1 MLLTDTD
8 LRKDGFVSDLHLF
21 ITINNLHHRCS
32 GREVVNKAMIKN
44 VVVKTVDAIEGKYD
58 VFADGVQIADK
69 ISMVTFFMEVGKL
82 PHMLIA
88 ADFMNLEIDGVK
100 AEVTYSEPLPERK
113 NVDDEIQHVAYDD
126 AQLGR
131 EK

>member
-1 MLLTDTD
+1 
-8 LRKDGFVSDLHLF
+8 
-21 ITINNLHHRCS
+21 
-32 GREVVNKAMIKN
+32 MIQN
-44 VVVKTVDAIEGKYD
+44 VVVKTKDAIYGFYD
-58 VFADGVQIADK
+58 VFVDGVQIADK
-69 ISMVTFFMEVGKL
+69 VSMVTFFMEAGKI

>member
-1 MLLTDTD
+1 MDID
-8 LRKDGFVSDLHLF
+8 LRKDGFVSDLHLP
-21 ITINNLHHRCS
+21 IATDNLHHRCS
-32 GREVVNKAMIKN
+32 GWEVVNKAMIRN
-44 VVVKTVDAIEGKYD
+44 VVLKTVDAIEGRYD

-69 ISMVTFFMEVGKL
+69 VSMVTFFMEVGKI

-100 AEVTYSEPLPERK
+100 AEVTYSEPIPEHK

>member
-1 MLLTDTD
+1 MPFAIDN
-8 LRKDGFVSDLHLF
+8 LRPWRG
-21 ITINNLHHRCS
+21 
-32 GREVVNKAMIKN
+32 GWEVVNEAMIRN
-44 VVVKTVDAIEGKYD
+44 VVLKTVDAIEGRYD

-69 ISMVTFFMEVGKL
+69 VSMVTFFMEVGKI

>member
-1 MLLTDTD
+1 MTND
-8 LRKDGFVSDLHLF
+8 LPLSV
-21 ITINNLHHRCS
+21 TTYNLRHWRS
-32 GREVVNKAMIKN
+32 GWEVVNKAMIQN
-44 VVVKTVDAIEGKYD
+44 VVVKTIDAIEGRYD

-69 ISMVTFFMEVGKL
+69 VSMVTFFMEVGKI